1 MKRAEYTITKQ
12 QLDDMSLAEKGC
24 YFEQHILGEMNDVD
38 VVNFIVCGFTEK
50 DLKSEEV
57 VLNVEEGDE

>member
-1 MKRAEYTITKQ
+1 
-12 QLDDMSLAEKGC
+12 
-24 YFEQHILGEMNDVD
+24 MNDVD